1 MHACAVCICIQTA
14 HRLTAYDY
22 ARILLSCVLVFS
34 LPALDFEQEAI
45 DVADR
50 CGPPHCYFSP
60 RESQF
65 LKDIITKH
73 GSDYDVS

>member
-1 MHACAVCICIQTA
+1 MHVLCAVCTCVQTA
-14 HRLTAYDY
+14 HKLTACDY
-22 ARILLSCVLVFS
+22 ARILLSCVS
-34 LPALDFEQEAI
+34 LPALDFEQEAV

-50 CGPPHCYFSP
+50 CGPPRCYFSP